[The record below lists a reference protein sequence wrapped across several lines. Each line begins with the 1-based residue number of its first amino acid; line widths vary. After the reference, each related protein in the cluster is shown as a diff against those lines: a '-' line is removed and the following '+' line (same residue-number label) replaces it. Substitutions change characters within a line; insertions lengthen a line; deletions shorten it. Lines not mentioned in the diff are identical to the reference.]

1 MSNLDS
7 LKQDLKNV
15 LKDYKKNNL
24 VVCDSDITK
33 FINILSDYDNAN
45 NTSYLDNLYAD
56 LELCSFEDI
65 KDYIINQ
72 SDSLGTLLNTFSDVQ
87 DPTAEYYISNR
98 FGGFKN
104 IEVIDL
110 IDFVSDYIYLK

>member
-15 LKDYKKNNL
+15 LKNYNNNNL

-33 FINILSDYDNAN
+33 FVNILADYDNHN
-45 NTSYLDNLYAD
+45 NTTFLDYLYSD
-56 LELCSFEDI
+56 LGLCNFEDI
-65 KDYIINQ
+65 KDFKINQ
-72 SDSLGTLLNTFSDVQ
+72 TDDLRTLLNYFSDVQ
-87 DPTAEYYISNR
+87 DPTAEYYISDR

-104 IEVIDL
+104 IQAIDL
-110 IDFVSDYIYLK
+110 LDFVSDYIYFK